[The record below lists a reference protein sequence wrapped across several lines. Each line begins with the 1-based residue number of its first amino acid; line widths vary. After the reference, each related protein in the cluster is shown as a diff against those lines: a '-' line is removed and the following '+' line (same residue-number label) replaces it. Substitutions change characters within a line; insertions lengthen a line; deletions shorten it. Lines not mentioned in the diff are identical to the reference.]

1 MKFIVFVESIYYF
14 VCPFIAG
21 PGETNSNMFL
31 NVLGS
36 VCYRGYIYVIM
47 IFRISSLLFR
57 FMTAKLT
64 RRTFMA
70 ILHTTLCSVSCW
82 QGFFLEKVVA

>member
-47 IFRISSLLFR
+47 IFRISSLLF
-57 FMTAKLT
+57 
-64 RRTFMA
+64 
-70 ILHTTLCSVSCW
+70 
-82 QGFFLEKVVA
+82 